1 MHINIDHRSIHR
13 CETCGGIEMDEACIC
28 LMDGYITALEEDN
41 SRLRQEN
48 EMLTTL
54 VDKLLAEIDDADLTD
69 LLSRIANEQRRRQR
83 QRQVAEDRRDREALN
98 DLPF

>member
-54 VDKLLAEIDDADLTD
+54 VDKW
-69 LLSRIANEQRRRQR
+69 LSRNSRGNGSK
-83 QRQVAEDRRDREALN
+83 LT
-98 DLPF
+98 LSSC